1 MKRLITT
8 LMILVATAMSANAAN
23 EAKMNVLNSIEIDSL
38 KDTYNITLDTKSEA
52 NMKRTIQSS
61 NNMIL
66 TLKNIK
72 PSKSLNTIY
81 KNAAEVDSV
90 MVEPVGDNALNIII
104 QANNIANSA
113 ITFNTE
119 ESTLEASNN
128 KAVLGGTTK
137 KSNKK
142 HSNKDKIVLSA
153 PVDAYAP
160 VYEEEFD
167 EEDMDSE
174 GPMAG
179 LIAMIKN
186 FLGQGNISNIVSTGL
201 IGIILFCGIKLF
213 KKEEPET
220 AIGLAQSLK
229 DRELSLYK
237 DMSMRGGVVGPMS
250 LERPQEA
257 MNIQRPQLQKQ
268 PIAPQVAKPSVSSN
282 AGYGMRAYQA
292 STKSP
297 YMSSDIMMQRPVSSA
312 QIAGAQQPQEL
323 QPKIMSTVG
332 SRINQNKMNLG
343 INRPVQNV
351 STPVA
356 KASNIDSMKFLE
368 SMTQIYE
375 KNGRSDLAQGLKAG
389 MLKAKANS

>member
-1 MKRLITT
+1 
-8 LMILVATAMSANAAN
+8 
-23 EAKMNVLNSIEIDSL
+23 
-38 KDTYNITLDTKSEA
+38 
-52 NMKRTIQSS
+52 
-61 NNMIL
+61 
-66 TLKNIK
+66 
-72 PSKSLNTIY
+72 
-81 KNAAEVDSV
+81 
-90 MVEPVGDNALNIII
+90 
-104 QANNIANSA
+104 
-113 ITFNTE
+113 
-119 ESTLEASNN
+119 
-128 KAVLGGTTK
+128 
-137 KSNKK
+137 
-142 HSNKDKIVLSA
+142 
-153 PVDAYAP
+153 
-160 VYEEEFD
+160 
-167 EEDMDSE
+167 
-174 GPMAG
+174 
-179 LIAMIKN
+179 MIKN
-186 FLGQGNISNIVSTGL
+186 FLGQGNISNIISTGL

-323 QPKIMSTVG
+323 QPRIMSTVG

>member
-8 LMILVATAMSANAAN
+8 LMILVATTMSANAAN

-38 KDTYNITLDTKSEA
+38 KDTYTITLDTKSEV

-90 MVEPVGDNALNIII
+90 MVEPVGDNTLNIII

-113 ITFNTE
+113 VTFNTE
-119 ESTLEASNN
+119 ETTLEASNN
-128 KAVLGGTTK
+128 KAVLGGSTK
-137 KSNKK
+137 KANKK

-160 VYEEEFD
+160 VYEEEFN
-167 EEDMDSE
+167 EEDMESE
-174 GPMAG
+174 GPMSA
-179 LIAMIKN
+179 IIVMFKN
-186 FLGQGNISNIVSTGL
+186 FLGQGNVSNIVSTGL
-201 IGIILFCGIKLF
+201 IAIILFCGIKLF

-257 MNIQRPQLQKQ
+257 LNIQRPQLQKQ
-268 PIAPQVAKPSVSSN
+268 SIAPQVAKPSVN
-282 AGYGMRAYQA
+282 AKAGYGMRAYQA

-297 YMSSDIMMQRPVSSA
+297 YMSSDFMNKRPVSSA
-312 QIAGAQQPQEL
+312 QIVGAQQAQAPQ
-323 QPKIMSTVG
+323 PRTISTVG
-332 SRINQNKMNLG
+332 SRINQNKMGLG
-343 INRPVQNV
+343 INRPVQNM
-351 STPVA
+351 SAPVA

-389 MLKAKANS
+389 MLKAKANV

>member
-1 MKRLITT
+1 
-8 LMILVATAMSANAAN
+8 MILVATAMSANAAN

-119 ESTLEASNN
+119 ESTLETSNN
-128 KAVLGGTTK
+128 KSVLGGTTK

-160 VYEEEFD
+160 VYE
-167 EEDMDSE
+167 
-174 GPMAG
+174 
-179 LIAMIKN
+179 
-186 FLGQGNISNIVSTGL
+186 
-201 IGIILFCGIKLF
+201 
-213 KKEEPET
+213 
-220 AIGLAQSLK
+220 
-229 DRELSLYK
+229 
-237 DMSMRGGVVGPMS
+237 
-250 LERPQEA
+250 
-257 MNIQRPQLQKQ
+257 
-268 PIAPQVAKPSVSSN
+268 
-282 AGYGMRAYQA
+282 
-292 STKSP
+292 
-297 YMSSDIMMQRPVSSA
+297 
-312 QIAGAQQPQEL
+312 
-323 QPKIMSTVG
+323 
-332 SRINQNKMNLG
+332 
-343 INRPVQNV
+343 
-351 STPVA
+351 
-356 KASNIDSMKFLE
+356 
-368 SMTQIYE
+368 
-375 KNGRSDLAQGLKAG
+375 
-389 MLKAKANS
+389 

>member
-1 MKRLITT
+1 
-8 LMILVATAMSANAAN
+8 MILVVTAMSANAAN

-38 KDTYNITLDTKSEA
+38 KDTYNITLDTKSEV

-113 ITFNTE
+113 VTFNTE

-128 KAVLGGTTK
+128 KAVLGGATK
-137 KSNKK
+137 KANKK

-174 GPMAG
+174 GPMSG

-257 MNIQRPQLQKQ
+257 MNIQRPQLQQ
-268 PIAPQVAKPSVSSN
+268 PIAPQVAKTSVSSN

-297 YMSSDIMMQRPVSSA
+297 YMSSDIMMKRPVTSA
-312 QIAGAQQPQEL
+312 QVAGSQQAQAPQPR
-323 QPKIMSTVG
+323 IMSTVG

-343 INRPVQNV
+343 INRPVQNM
-351 STPVA
+351 SAPVA

-389 MLKAKANS
+389 MLKAKANA

>member
-119 ESTLEASNN
+119 ESTLETSNN
-128 KAVLGGTTK
+128 KSVLGGTTK

-160 VYEEEFD
+160 VYE
-167 EEDMDSE
+167 
-174 GPMAG
+174 
-179 LIAMIKN
+179 
-186 FLGQGNISNIVSTGL
+186 
-201 IGIILFCGIKLF
+201 
-213 KKEEPET
+213 
-220 AIGLAQSLK
+220 
-229 DRELSLYK
+229 
-237 DMSMRGGVVGPMS
+237 
-250 LERPQEA
+250 
-257 MNIQRPQLQKQ
+257 
-268 PIAPQVAKPSVSSN
+268 
-282 AGYGMRAYQA
+282 
-292 STKSP
+292 
-297 YMSSDIMMQRPVSSA
+297 
-312 QIAGAQQPQEL
+312 
-323 QPKIMSTVG
+323 
-332 SRINQNKMNLG
+332 
-343 INRPVQNV
+343 
-351 STPVA
+351 
-356 KASNIDSMKFLE
+356 
-368 SMTQIYE
+368 
-375 KNGRSDLAQGLKAG
+375 
-389 MLKAKANS
+389 

>member
-8 LMILVATAMSANAAN
+8 LMILVVTAMSASAAN
-23 EAKMNVLNSIEIDSL
+23 KDKINVLNSIEIDSL
-38 KDTYNITLDTKSEA
+38 KDTYAITLDTKSEV

-90 MVEPVGDNALNIII
+90 MVEPVGENSLNIII

-113 ITFNTE
+113 VTFNVE
-119 ESTLEASNN
+119 EEGLDAVNN
-128 KAVLGGTTK
+128 KSVLGSQTTK

-160 VYEEEFD
+160 VYQEEFD
-167 EEDMDSE
+167 EDDMNSE
-174 GPMAG
+174 NPMTG
-179 LIAMIKN
+179 LIAMLKN
-186 FLGQGNISNIVSTGL
+186 FLGQGNVSNIVSTGL

-250 LERPQEA
+250 LERPQESL
-257 MNIQRPQLQKQ
+257 NIQRPQLSKQ
-268 PIAPQVAKPSVSSN
+268 PVAPQVAKASVN
-282 AGYGMRAYQA
+282 PKAGYGMKAYQA
-292 STKSP
+292 STKNP
-297 YMSSDIMMQRPVSSA
+297 YMSSDIMMKRLGVPSQPA
-312 QIAGAQQPQEL
+312 QTAP
-323 QPKIMSTVG
+323 QPKMMSTVG
-332 SRINQNKMNLG
+332 SRVNQSNKMNLG
-343 INRPVQNV
+343 INRPVQNM
-351 STPVA
+351 SAPVA

-389 MLKAKANS
+389 MLKAKSNV

>member
-8 LMILVATAMSANAAN
+8 LMILVVTAMSANAAN

-38 KDTYNITLDTKSEA
+38 KDTYNITLDTKSEV

-113 ITFNTE
+113 VTFNTE

-128 KAVLGGTTK
+128 KAVLGGSTK
-137 KSNKK
+137 KANKK
-142 HSNKDKIVLSA
+142 RSNKDKIVLSA

-167 EEDMDSE
+167 EDDMDSE
-174 GPMAG
+174 GPMSG

-257 MNIQRPQLQKQ
+257 MNIQRPQLQQ
-268 PIAPQVAKPSVSSN
+268 PIAPQVAKPAVSSN

-297 YMSSDIMMQRPVSSA
+297 YMSSDIMMKRPVTSA
-312 QIAGAQQPQEL
+312 QVAASQQAQAPQPR
-323 QPKIMSTVG
+323 IMSTVG

-343 INRPVQNV
+343 INRPVQNM
-351 STPVA
+351 SAPVA

-389 MLKAKANS
+389 MLKAKANV

>member
-8 LMILVATAMSANAAN
+8 LMVLVVTAMSANAAN
-23 EAKMNVLNSIEIDSL
+23 QEKMNVLNSIEIDSL
-38 KDTYNITLDTKSEA
+38 KDTYTITLDTKSEV
-52 NMKRTIQSS
+52 NMKRTIQSN

-90 MVEPVGDNALNIII
+90 MVEPVGDNSLNIII
-104 QANNIANSA
+104 QANNISNSA
-113 ITFNTE
+113 VTFNTE
-119 ESTLEASNN
+119 EAGLDSVNN
-128 KAVLGGTTK
+128 KSVLGGTTK

-160 VYEEEFD
+160 VYQEEFD

-174 GPMAG
+174 NPVSGI
-179 LIAMIKN
+179 LVMIKN
-186 FLGQGNISNIVSTGL
+186 FLAQGNVSNIISTGL

-250 LERPQEA
+250 LERPQESL
-257 MNIQRPQLQKQ
+257 NIQRPQLSKQ
-268 PIAPQVAKPSVSSN
+268 PVASQVAKPAVNSK

-292 STKSP
+292 STKNP
-297 YMSSDIMMQRPVSSA
+297 YMSSDIMMQRLATP
-312 QIAGAQQPQEL
+312 AQQTSSVAP
-323 QPKIMSTVG
+323 QPKMMSTVG
-332 SRINQNKMNLG
+332 SRVNQNKMNLG
-343 INRPVQNV
+343 INRPVQNI
-351 STPVA
+351 SSPVA

-389 MLKAKANS
+389 MLKAKSNV

>member
-8 LMILVATAMSANAAN
+8 LMILVVTAMSANAAN
-23 EAKMNVLNSIEIDSL
+23 EEKMNVLNSIEIDSL
-38 KDTYNITLDTKSEA
+38 KDTYTITLDTKSEV
-52 NMKRTIQSS
+52 NMKRTIQSA

-90 MVEPVGDNALNIII
+90 MVEPVGDNSLNIII
-104 QANNIANSA
+104 QANNISNSA
-113 ITFNTE
+113 VTFNTE
-119 ESTLEASNN
+119 EATLEATNN
-128 KAVLGGTTK
+128 KSVLDGTSAK

-160 VYEEEFD
+160 VYQEEFD
-167 EEDMDSE
+167 EEDMDNENPVS
-174 GPMAG
+174 G
-179 LIAMIKN
+179 IFAMIKN

-250 LERPQEA
+250 LERPQESLA
-257 MNIQRPQLQKQ
+257 IPRPQLTKQ
-268 PIAPQVAKPSVSSN
+268 PVAPQVAKPSVN
-282 AGYGMRAYQA
+282 LKAGYGMRAYQA
-292 STKSP
+292 STKNP
-297 YMSSDIMMQRPVSSA
+297 YMSSDIMMQRLSASA
-312 QIAGAQQPQEL
+312 QNAQSVAP
-323 QPKIMSTVG
+323 QPKMMSTVG
-332 SRINQNKMNLG
+332 SRVNQNRMNLG
-343 INRPVQNV
+343 INRPVQNM
-351 STPVA
+351 SAPVA

-375 KNGRSDLAQGLKAG
+375 KNGRTDLAQGLKAG
-389 MLKAKANS
+389 MLKAKSNV